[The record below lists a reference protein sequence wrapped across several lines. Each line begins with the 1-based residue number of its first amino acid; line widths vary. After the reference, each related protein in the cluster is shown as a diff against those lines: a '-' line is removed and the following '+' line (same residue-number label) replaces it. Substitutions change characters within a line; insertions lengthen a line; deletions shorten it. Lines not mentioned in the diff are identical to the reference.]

1 VSSVLLMMGGGSQ
14 MLRALLGEAPLPE
27 CLLVETSAEATAAEQ
42 VGCGLGDIN
51 EARITLD

>member
-27 CLLVETSAEATAAEQ
+27 CLLVETSAEASAAEQ
-42 VGCGLGDIN
+42 VGCG
-51 EARITLD
+51 